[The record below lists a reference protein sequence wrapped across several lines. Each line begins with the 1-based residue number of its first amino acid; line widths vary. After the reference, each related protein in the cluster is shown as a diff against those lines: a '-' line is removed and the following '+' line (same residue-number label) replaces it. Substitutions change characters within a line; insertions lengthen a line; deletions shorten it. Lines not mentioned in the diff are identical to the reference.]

1 MAAINN
7 LNVNLLINDTNCLSE
22 MCFMISKYGGARL
35 DGLSSAVYLD
45 RSRMPCRCV
54 GIVLN
59 LNLLISLC
67 TVANWYTGCVRVE
80 MGDPF

>member
-1 MAAINN
+1 MVAINN

-22 MCFMISKYGGARL
+22 MCFMISQYGR
-35 DGLSSAVYLD
+35 SSFRSSFSAVYLD
-45 RSRMPCRCV
+45 RSRMPRRCV

-80 MGDPF
+80 LDDPF